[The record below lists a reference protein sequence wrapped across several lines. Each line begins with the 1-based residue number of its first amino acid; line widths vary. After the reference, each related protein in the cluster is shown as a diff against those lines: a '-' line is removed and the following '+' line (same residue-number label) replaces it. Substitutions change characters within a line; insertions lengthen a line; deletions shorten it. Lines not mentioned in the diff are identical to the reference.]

1 MCIATEDACM
11 RKRRTREIAE
21 NDAESW
27 REARREKNERNICGG
42 NDDDDDDTR
51 LTSMRVN
58 RKAKR
63 LFFER
68 INTRT

>member
-1 MCIATEDACM
+1 M

-27 REARREKNERNICGG
+27 REARREENERNICGG
-42 NDDDDDDTR
+42 NDDDMR

>member
-1 MCIATEDACM
+1 MHAEATNA
-11 RKRRTREIAE
+11 RNRGKRRGKWK
-21 NDAESW
+21 SW
-27 REARREKNERNICGG
+27 REARREENERNICGG
-42 NDDDDDDTR
+42 NDGDDDMR